1 MYLVIYAPVHL
12 LNSKPCID
20 RYRRS
25 VDAEHILICIDGC
38 CACTDTTRLTLT
50 FTGNRVLGYVQ
61 GTVPG
66 HMHGMHVACW
76 EASMQVRPRM
86 AACVPVLVTPC
97 LRYVRTGMQGQ
108 GCWVLAPGTYILA
121 CLGLRASSG
130 RPVLC
135 VVRTVRL
142 PAAAA
147 SILPTWCVGAVRST
161 YVVATNSS
169 SKCELNLA

>member
-1 MYLVIYAPVHL
+1 MHGYYP
-12 LNSKPCID
+12 ID
-20 RYRRS
+20 PNLHWQPRS
-25 VDAEHILICIDGC
+25 
-38 CACTDTTRLTLT
+38 RLRTA
-50 FTGNRVLGYVQ
+50 
-61 GTVPG
+61 PG

-76 EASMQVRPRM
+76 EASMQVRPRI

>member
-1 MYLVIYAPVHL
+1 MLNIYLSASMGAVHA
-12 LNSKPCID
+12 
-20 RYRRS
+20 R
-25 VDAEHILICIDGC
+25 IL
-38 CACTDTTRLTLT
+38 DTTRLTLT
-50 FTGNRVLGYVQ
+50 FTGKWQPRSRLR
-61 GTVPG
+61 TAPG

-76 EASMQVRPRM
+76 EASMQVRPRI

-97 LRYVRTGMQGQ
+97 LRYVRTVRACRGRAA
-108 GCWVLAPGTYILA
+108 GCWPLVSILA

-130 RPVLC
+130 WPVLC

-161 YVVATNSS
+161 YVVASGNQQQQ
-169 SKCELNLA
+169 